1 MRMKTIAAALAA
13 ALLGMPAAF
22 AVDKEPV
29 EHHQRKRPNPFDAG
43 HDWLGFNT
51 AAPDTFGTA
60 DRVVTSRNVGDM
72 KLQWK
77 TKLPE
82 AADGSPVYVA
92 NVDTQWG
99 VLDLVIVSTIRGRV
113 VALDAPGGAI
123 VWQTTPPAGP
133 RWTTSSPAV
142 DPGKKFVYAYGL
154 DGYIHRYE
162 TATGREVTGGGWPE
176 LVTLKGDV
184 EKGSSALSLVT
195 TASGK
200 SYLYMTIAAY
210 PDPGDEGDY
219 QGHLV
224 TVDLETGGQKV
235 FNALCSDKAI
245 HFADKPGTDQD
256 CSARQAGIWARAG
269 AVYDGVTDR
278 TFITTGNGTFDAA
291 DGGFNWGTCI
301 IALRPDGSTE
311 GGVPL
316 DSYTPTEYQRINDL
330 DLDLSSTTIA
340 ILPDVP
346 GLPHLGVQ
354 SGKDWL
360 FRLVDLR
367 DLSRRGGPRHLG
379 GELQVGQVPQGGE
392 ILSRPAVWLS
402 PFSNR
407 PWVFLSNWLGISA
420 FALTVQDDQPR
431 LEKMWVQQKYA
442 STSPI
447 VANHVLYYAGP
458 HEIAAVN
465 PRTGEKLWSS
475 DLIGGIHWQS
485 PILVNGR
492 LFIADEDANVTAF
505 AIDGRR

>member
-1 MRMKTIAAALAA
+1 MRMKTFAAAFAAA
-13 ALLGMPAAF
+13 ALLAAPIAL
-22 AVDKEPV
+22 AVDKEPI

-43 HDWLGFNT
+43 HDWLGFNA

-60 DRVVTSRNVGDM
+60 DRVVSSRNVDEM
-72 KLQWK
+72 KMQWK

-82 AADGSPVYVA
+82 VADGSPVYVA
-92 NVDTQWG
+92 DVETQWG
-99 VLDLVIVSTIRGRV
+99 ALDLVIVSTVQGRV

-123 VWQTTPPAGP
+123 VWQTTPPPGLRGA
-133 RWTTSSPAV
+133 TSSPAV
-142 DPGKKFVYAYGL
+142 DPSKKFIYAYAL

-195 TASGK
+195 TSSGK

-224 TVDLETGGQKV
+224 AVDLETGEQKV

-245 HFADKPGTDQD
+245 HFANKPGTDQD
-256 CSARQAGIWARAG
+256 CSATQAGIWARAG
-269 AVYDGVTDR
+269 AVYDPVTDR
-278 TFITTGNGTFDAA
+278 TFLTTGNGTFDAA
-291 DGGFNWGTCI
+291 DGGFNWGSSV
-301 IALRPDGSTE
+301 IALRPDGSTD
-311 GGVPL
+311 GGTPL
-316 DSYTPTEYQRINDL
+316 DSYTPAEYQRINDL

-340 ILPDVP
+340 ILPDVE
-346 GLPHLGVQ
+346 GMPHLGVQ

-360 FRLVDLR
+360 FRLLDLR
-367 DLSRRGGPRHLG
+367 DLSGHGAPRHLG

-402 PFSNR
+402 PFSHR

-420 FALTVQDDQPR
+420 FALMLENEEPR
-431 LEKMWVQQKYA
+431 LVKMWTQKYA

-447 VANHVLYYAGP
+447 IANDVLYYAGE

-475 DLIGGIHWQS
+475 NVIGGIHWQS

-492 LFIADEDANVTAF
+492 LFIADNDANVTAF

>member
-1 MRMKTIAAALAA
+1 MKSTIAAALAVTLLAIPA
-13 ALLGMPAAF
+13 AL
-22 AVDKEPV
+22 AVDKEPI

-43 HDWLGFNT
+43 HDWLGFNA
-51 AAPDTFGTA
+51 AAPDVFGSA
-60 DRVVTSRNVGDM
+60 DRVVTSRNVDEM
-72 KLQWK
+72 KMQWK

-82 AADGSPVYVA
+82 VADGSPVYVA
-92 NVDTQWG
+92 DVETQWG
-99 VLDLVIVSTIRGRV
+99 VLDLVIVSTVTGRV

-123 VWQTTPPAGP
+123 VWQTTPPQGP

-142 DPGKKFVYAYGL
+142 DPSKQYVYAYAL

-162 TATGREVTGGGWPE
+162 TATGKEVTGGGWPE

-195 TASGK
+195 TNAGK

-224 TVDLETGGQKV
+224 AVDLETGEQKV

-245 HFADKPGTDQD
+245 HFADKPGSDED
-256 CSARQAGIWARAG
+256 CSATQAGIWARAG
-269 AVYDGVTDR
+269 AVYDSVTDR
-278 TFITTGNGTFDAA
+278 LFITTGNGTFDAHQ
-291 DGGFNWGTCI
+291 GGFNWGSSI
-301 IALRPDGSTE
+301 VALRPDASTDD
-311 GGVPL
+311 GAPL
-316 DSYTPTEYQRINDL
+316 DSYTPNEYQRINEL
-330 DLDLSSTTIA
+330 DQDLSSTTIA
-340 ILPDVP
+340 VLPDVA
-346 GLPHLGVQ
+346 GLPHMGVQ

-360 FRLVDLR
+360 FRLIDLR
-367 DLSRRGGPRHLG
+367 NMSGHGGPRHLG
-379 GELQVGQVPQGGE
+379 GELQVEKVPQGGE
-392 ILSRPAVWLS
+392 ILSRPAVWIS
-402 PFSNR
+402 PISKR
-407 PWVFLSNWLGISA
+407 PWVFLANWLGISA
-420 FALTVQDDQPR
+420 FALMTEDEQPR
-431 LEKMWVQQKYA
+431 LVKMWMQRYA

-447 VANHVLYYAGP
+447 IVNNVLYYAGE

-475 DLIGGIHWQS
+475 NLIGGIHWQS

-492 LFIADEDANVTAF
+492 LFIADNDANVTAF